1 MPDITLSLSDIV
13 RHPATVAGMLT
24 AVLGGLIN
32 VPLLASAWT
41 AFYASAGQLFG
52 ALAVLSFLADHVPA
66 LQTTWVIVPMIGVG
80 LVVLHRRA
88 SNWLE
93 TFTEDLDE

>member
-1 MPDITLSLSDIV
+1 MPDFNLSLSAIV
-13 RHPATVAGMLT
+13 RHPATIAGTLT

-32 VPLLASAWT
+32 VPLLGSAWA
-41 AFYASAGQLFG
+41 AFYATAGQLFS
-52 ALAVLSFLADHVPA
+52 ALAVLSFLADSVPA
-66 LQTTWVIVPMIGVG
+66 LQSTWVIVPMIGVG

-88 SNWLE
+88 SKWYE

>member
-1 MPDITLSLSDIV
+1 MADFNLSVSDIV
-13 RHPATVAGMLT
+13 RHPATIAGMLT

-32 VPLLASAWT
+32 VPFLTAAWG

-66 LQTTWVIVPMIGVG
+66 LQSTWVIVPMIGVG

-88 SNWLE
+88 SNWYDS
-93 TFTEDLDE
+93 FSEDLDE

>member
-1 MPDITLSLSDIV
+1 MPEINLSFSDIV
-13 RHPATVAGMLT
+13 RHPATIAGGLT

-32 VPLLASAWT
+32 VPILMAAWGS
-41 AFYASAGQLFG
+41 FYASAGQLFG

-66 LQTTWVIVPMIGVG
+66 LQSTWVIVPMIIVG

-88 SNWLE
+88 STWYE
-93 TFTEDLDE
+93 SFEEGLDE